1 MSLVYITDP
10 CKGGWFART
19 YHMLIDTIPEEWK
32 KSPSLRLED
41 YDERAEG
48 IQLLS
53 V

>member
-1 MSLVYITDP
+1 MSLVYIIDP
-10 CKGGWFART
+10 CKGGRFART